1 MNPPCQRS
9 AILHRTTERLSLPTA
24 PVQRP
29 PTASSYAENRRLR
42 SPRRSSGPL
51 PEQDGLCC
59 LVLAEIAFAGIGHR
73 HREATLHPGP
83 RQHGIEPAFEMR
95 ELVPILSEAHI
106 LLGPTDASHVGDRI
120 IPGKILAMGQTFVLD
135 PEQSVHLI
143 GIAVDAASHLF
154 GCIVAEVIS
163 LSCHRA
169 EPAHLPTATDRHRP
183 AGAHRWHRICRS

>member
-1 MNPPCQRS
+1 MNPSPPAIRHPSPHDGEVEPPNS
-9 AILHRTTERLSLPTA
+9 AGSTPPYSIVLCRKPA
-24 PVQRP
+24 PP
-29 PTASSYAENRRLR
+29 FRRDALA
-42 SPRRSSGPL
+42 GPL

-95 ELVPILSEAHI
+95 ELVRILSEALI

-120 IPGKILAMGQTFVLD
+120 TPGKILAIGQTFVHD

-143 GIAVDAASHLF
+143 GVAVDAVSYPF

-163 LSCHRA
+163 LSC
-169 EPAHLPTATDRHRP
+169 PP
-183 AGAHRWHRICRS
+183 ICQNSH